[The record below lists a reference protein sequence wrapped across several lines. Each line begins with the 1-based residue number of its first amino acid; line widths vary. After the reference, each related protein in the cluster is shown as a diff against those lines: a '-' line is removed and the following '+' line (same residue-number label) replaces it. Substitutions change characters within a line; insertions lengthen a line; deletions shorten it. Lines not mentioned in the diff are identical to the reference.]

1 MRKVENNSVPTVFL
15 DRDGVINR
23 KPASDDYVKSWDEFE
38 FLPGVL
44 EAIATLH
51 RHGFR
56 IIVVT
61 NQRGIALGRFTE
73 ADLKVIH
80 HRMVEVISRPGG
92 SIDAI
97 YYCPH
102 DYDCCDCRK
111 PQGGLFFRAQQDYP
125 DISFSESTM
134 IGDSLTDMQ
143 AAERIGCRKILVGND
158 PAVLSSLAQARI
170 RVDFFSSSLDEA
182 VRECLL
188 ARKCYSEDPCS

>member
-1 MRKVENNSVPTVFL
+1 MRNVENTSVPTVFL

-61 NQRGIALGRFTE
+61 NQRGVALGRFTE
-73 ADLKVIH
+73 ADLTTIH
-80 HRMVEVISRPGG
+80 QSMIEVISRTGG
-92 SIDAI
+92 SIAAI

-102 DYDCCDCRK
+102 DQDCCDCRK
-111 PQGGLFFRAQQDYP
+111 PQAGLFFRAQHDFP
-125 DISFSESTM
+125 DISFVKCAM

-143 AAERIGCRKILVGND
+143 AAEQIGCRKILVGND
-158 PAVLSSLAQARI
+158 PDVLSSLAQAQI
-170 RVDFFSSSLDEA
+170 RVDFFSSTLDEA

-188 ARKCYSEDPCS
+188 ARKCHTEDPCS